1 MCGICGWVDWR
12 SEADEAVVRR
22 MIARLAHRGPD
33 GEGFWRDPTGVA
45 ALGHRRLGVL
55 DPTPRADQPM
65 VHGSGAVLVYNG
77 EVYSFPEIR
86 AGLEAEGVSFAS
98 SGDTEVVL
106 AALVR
111 HGAQALE
118 RWIGMFAFALWDPTR
133 RRLLL
138 ARDRLGIKPL
148 FWAPLAHGLAF
159 ASEVPAL
166 LAHPAVNRSVTRE
179 GVARW
184 LQLGYTAGEETLLEG
199 VRRLPPGHLLEADE
213 AGIRVAPWYDLAE
226 RVAGRHGQGPAAL
239 GEAAEQLEGLLRDAV
254 RIRLVSDVPLG
265 CFLSGGVDS
274 TAVVAAAVAEGALPE
289 TVTVRFAGGE
299 DESLVAASTAR
310 HLALRNRVELCTPE
324 EMLGLVER
332 WAEVGGDP
340 LADPSL
346 APTWVVSRAARR
358 ALTVALSGDGGD
370 ELLSG
375 YPRLRFMPRMER
387 LLGLP
392 PAARRTLALPL
403 PARRWAAK
411 LGAALGA
418 GSPLEAYQAMQGVWP
433 AAEAARLLGLAAAP
447 PAWPV
452 TLTARA
458 AEFPPWTRWRMLDA
472 LTFLPERVL
481 AKVDRASMDHGLEV
495 RVPLLDHRIVE
506 LLLGLP
512 AGLARGKGVLRAV
525 LDRLG
530 VPQPP
535 RRKRGFEVPLAAW
548 LRGPLREPLERD
560 LFGDL
565 TRDLGLDHELLR
577 TVWES
582 HLAGRADHSERL
594 FAVAVLAR
602 WARRLG

>member
-12 SEADEAVVRR
+12 GEATEDVVRR
-22 MIARLAHRGPD
+22 MNQRLRHRGPD
-33 GEGFWRDPTGVA
+33 GEGCWVDPTGVA
-45 ALGHRRLGVL
+45 VLGHRRLSVL

-65 VHGSGAVLVYNG
+65 AHASGLVLVYNG
-77 EVYSFPEIR
+77 EVYNFAALR
-86 AGLEAEGVSFAS
+86 AELEAAGVRIAS

-106 AALVR
+106 AAL
-111 HGAQALE
+111 AQWGVAALD
-118 RWIGMFAFALWDPTR
+118 RCNGMFALALWDPAR

-138 ARDRLGIKPL
+138 ARDRIGIKPL

-166 LAHPAVNRSVTRE
+166 LGHPQVDRSPTRQ

-184 LQLGYTAGEETLLEG
+184 LQLGYTVGEETVLAG
-199 VRRLPPGHLLEADE
+199 VRRLPPGHLLAVDE
-213 AGIRVAPWYDLAE
+213 DGARVTPWYDLSE
-226 RVAGRHGQGPAAL
+226 RVGGLQDRGPRSP
-239 GEAAEQLEGLLRDAV
+239 GEAAEALEALLRDAV
-254 RIRLVSDVPLG
+254 SLRLVSDVPLG

-274 TAVVAAAVAEGALPE
+274 TVVAATAVAEGAGPE

-299 DESLVAASTAR
+299 DESPLAAATAR
-310 HLALRNRVELCTPE
+310 HLALVNRIESCAPE
-324 EMLGLVER
+324 EMLGVFER
-332 WAEVGGDP
+332 WARVGGDP

-346 APTWVVSRAARR
+346 APTWLVSRAARR

-375 YPRLRFMPRMER
+375 YPRLRFMPRMEK

-392 PAARRTLALPL
+392 RLARAAMGARL

-411 LGAALGA
+411 LGAALSA
-418 GSPLEAYQAMQGVWP
+418 DSPVEAYQALQGVWP
-433 AAEAARLLGLAAAP
+433 AREVARLLGSEGVP

-452 TLTARA
+452 ELTSVA
-458 AEFPPWTRWRMLDA
+458 AGFPRWTRWRLLDA

-495 RVPLLDHRIVE
+495 RVPLLDHRVVE

-512 AGLARGKGVLRAV
+512 EQLARGKGVLRAV

-530 VPQPP
+530 APQPP
-535 RRKRGFEVPLAAW
+535 RRKRGFEVPLASW
-548 LRGPLREPLERD
+548 LRGPLRTAMERD
-560 LFGDL
+560 LFADQ
-565 TRDLGLDHELLR
+565 TCDLGLDREVVGA
-577 TVWES
+577 VWER
-582 HLAGRADHSERL
+582 HLSGRADYSERL
-594 FAVAVLAR
+594 LAVAVLAR
-602 WARRLG
+602 WAAELG